1 VGVVL
6 VMVAVSQRVALALS
20 VVAQITKGGVAMFG
34 WVKKVPWRKVFTLG
48 IAAYFERDKLAD
60 QAKLINR
67 ALIEELAMEIA
78 LADVNADA
86 GTIERAVYQK
96 IRERGIDPLGS
107 VAIRRALA
115 VFLPGAIEKAKI
127 FQKLNEAK

>member
-1 VGVVL
+1 
-6 VMVAVSQRVALALS
+6 
-20 VVAQITKGGVAMFG
+20 MFG